1 MVPTYLTAA
10 CINMVSDQVMLV
22 TFSHFHN
29 ILRFL
34 DILPNFPFTTSE
46 KIRDYHLHTWH
57 IPVTLRVAKLLK
69 T

>member
-22 TFSHFHN
+22 TFSH
-29 ILRFL
+29 LRFL

-46 KIRDYHLHTWH
+46 KIRDYHLQTWY